1 MRCKRLVAVAGLA
14 HIHENTMLKRITAIC
29 MVLCLALP
37 TFSASA
43 SAHSILW
50 AATSDHTDLVK
61 DEEYAATP
69 AVLFMAP
76 GVDEDASLLIKETD
90 GGLEILYEEPGPP
103 EPNSVEEAASPD
115 LISVE
120 EESAPELISVED
132 DTELPPEA
140 ELEEIELEEITNDQ
154 IQEP

>member
-29 MVLCLALP
+29 VVLCLALP

-50 AATSDHTDLVK
+50 AAISDHTDLVK
-61 DEEYAATP
+61 DEEYETASALMT
-69 AVLFMAP
+69 AVP
-76 GVDEDASLLIKETD
+76 GVEVASESVECED
-90 GGLEILYEEPGPP
+90 GLEILYEESVP
-103 EPNSVEEAASPD
+103 EELAGVKEEPAPELISVKEEPAAE

-120 EESAPELISVED
+120 EE
-132 DTELPPEA
+132 PEA
-140 ELEEIELEEITNDQ
+140 PEEIELEEITNDEIQ
-154 IQEP
+154 IP